1 MLDLGDDALG
11 VYPIWLCPYLNKHH
25 EPRSIHH
32 PHSDKDEMYI
42 DVGYYGLPSVPG
54 FDMKSA
60 LRRIEEWL
68 LPRKGFV
75 MLYAL
80 HTLTEKD
87 LRRMFSLEAYDR
99 VRSRMG
105 SATIFPT
112 IDEKDWR
119 ALGRLESIR
128 RGLAELKRAQGQETE
143 LPRSEWAERA
153 ERAERAQ
160 RLFAVLARR
169 RWRSPRALRPR
180 GSMDRSGPELD
191 VAPLSSIARHDQPST
206 RTRWTQ
212 GTRRPKP
219 RPGRRLRGRRDM
231 GAVRESLTTL
241 LGRQKDGQLAPW
253 VAARGRVRPEG
264 APKMAESK
272 ESLWQAIELKV
283 FLRRAG
289 SDDLLGLLR
298 AFIMQLKG
306 ARPLALKRL
315 VELLRRERRA
325 RSGPVR
331 ATAQVQ
337 PSRDLVDWQSWER
350 NDVKEPL
357 QKDSLERPPR
367 RPEAEVRAEGEL
379 QQPQGAEVFLT
390 PQVPSEC
397 ATQAQP
403 SAPPTVNFA
412 VVAKPFLHITW
423 FSILGQ
429 IIRAAYQLNSLHY
442 MWVAT
447 CTLTYAVLWEAE
459 HRPFTPDRSRYVCI
473 FLHFA
478 VIFGNMACFAED
490 WDKMI
495 CTHAA
500 HVLFHLNL
508 ATIMSDLWSSI
519 PLSLCFCAST
529 VLCYISVYGWASI
542 SNEFMMTLGEQHGAL
557 EEFVGLPLCDWME
570 AESQQPFVDFIAA
583 SSAEGHDASA
593 PRCLRVAFKAGE
605 GASVPG
611 GKHHLLA
618 LAEDARPLP
627 DAEVEDCPASQ
638 RSGLERP
645 ARDEAGDLAASL
657 TSVSA
662 DCIQAFKELVELNL
676 FLDPYQHGREDDSLL
691 DDAWRRAR

>member
-1 MLDLGDDALG
+1 MSVHGIHAILATWF
-11 VYPIWLCPYLNKHH
+11 VVVFFHH
-25 EPRSIHH
+25 
-32 PHSDKDEMYI
+32 
-42 DVGYYGLPSVPG
+42 
-54 FDMKSA
+54 
-60 LRRIEEWL
+60 
-68 LPRKGFV
+68 
-75 MLYAL
+75 L
-80 HTLTEKD
+80 HTKKEDILF
-87 LRRMFSLEAYDR
+87 MFDRLQENFRCFLGHWIVSKKLDGSDADMSSPMESMKRKLLEEE
-99 VRSRMG
+99 MN
-105 SATIFPT
+105 
-112 IDEKDWR
+112 
-119 ALGRLESIR
+119 SIR
-128 RGLAELKRAQGQETE
+128 
-143 LPRSEWAERA
+143 
-153 ERAERAQ
+153 
-160 RLFAVLARR
+160 
-169 RWRSPRALRPR
+169 
-180 GSMDRSGPELD
+180 
-191 VAPLSSIARHDQPST
+191 IA
-206 RTRWTQ
+206 
-212 GTRRPKP
+212 
-219 RPGRRLRGRRDM
+219 
-231 GAVRESLTTL
+231 
-241 LGRQKDGQLAPW
+241 
-253 VAARGRVRPEG
+253 
-264 APKMAESK
+264 
-272 ESLWQAIELKV
+272 
-283 FLRRAG
+283 
-289 SDDLLGLLR
+289 
-298 AFIMQLKG
+298 
-306 ARPLALKRL
+306 
-315 VELLRRERRA
+315 
-325 RSGPVR
+325 
-331 ATAQVQ
+331 
-337 PSRDLVDWQSWER
+337 
-350 NDVKEPL
+350 
-357 QKDSLERPPR
+357 
-367 RPEAEVRAEGEL
+367 
-379 QQPQGAEVFLT
+379 
-390 PQVPSEC
+390 
-397 ATQAQP
+397 
-403 SAPPTVNFA
+403 NFA

-542 SNEFMMTLGEQHGAL
+542 SNEFMMLQFFQLVAFMVIPGLIQAMAQQRIDMALQSKGDNLMITGFRRVIKGLCDGDLLLDSDFRVCGSATCLQRLLGTQA
-557 EEFVGLPLCDWME
+557 EFVGLPLCDWME

-605 GASVPG
+605 GASVSVDLFHVAIPDLQVPG

-691 DDAWRRAR
+691 DDVLEAHFKFQRQETTPHIGRGMPTLRRFVHPRDWEMVDQYLEQVVSRVRTSPTVERFPALDLGPLLLRLPGEAKSYIYAKCVTVSLGSEGVEEEDKSDARAQPVERSSRLRIHLQVSEFYTGEA